1 MHITY
6 LIVASSS
13 KLAVALGGG
22 VAAVVLLA
30 GVGVLV
36 VIFLRRRGV
45 FTHKSVRRGDNHPN
59 ISLDPL
65 RCEEET
71 FNKR

>member
-1 MHITY
+1 MYITY
-6 LIVASSS
+6 FIVASSS

-22 VAAVVLLA
+22 VGAFVLLA
-30 GVGVLV
+30 GVGVLL
-36 VIFLRRRGV
+36 VIVLKRRGV
-45 FTHKSVRRGDNHPN
+45 STHNSVRRGDNRPN

-65 RCEEET
+65 RCEEVA